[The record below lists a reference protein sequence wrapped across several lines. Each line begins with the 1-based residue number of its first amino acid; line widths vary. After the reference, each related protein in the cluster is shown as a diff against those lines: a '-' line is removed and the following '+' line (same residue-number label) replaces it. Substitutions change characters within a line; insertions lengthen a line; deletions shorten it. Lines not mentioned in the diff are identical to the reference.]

1 MSLGTKKG
9 IKRRS
14 FLRGAGTFISLPLLE
29 YFMPV
34 ANAAPL
40 TKRVVYCYMPN
51 GGKWKPSATGSGFS
65 LELPLQ
71 DLAAVKDYVT
81 VISGLQLGPAKST
94 INGDH
99 SRALAAFLSGA
110 TPKFPGPN
118 VTTTIDITLSQT
130 LSAGSRVANLCLAGE
145 EHAAAESG
153 YTADYQSCLS
163 WLGGASPNPRDVDPA
178 VVFDRIF
185 GADTGADQSGQR
197 AVRQAAGKSILDAVL
212 TEANSLNRVIGASDR
227 YRLKEYLQAVRDL
240 ESRMS
245 IVPASTCPTGKR
257 PATGVAYETRV
268 KLFYDLLYHAL
279 ACGVTNVATFLL
291 ASESTNQS
299 YDFIGIPGSH
309 HDISHD
315 SSDAG
320 YAKIAKIVAWH
331 VGQFSAF
338 CQKLKATPEIGGNML
353 DNSVL
358 MIGGGLGDGAHHK
371 HDEIPVFIVGKS
383 GGAIR
388 GGQHLNFEGQAFC
401 NLHVAVANAL
411 GVTMTQFGDSTGGLS
426 LG

>member
-14 FLRGAGTFISLPLLE
+14 FLRGVGTFISLPLLE
-29 YFMPV
+29 YFMPA
-34 ANAAPL
+34 ANAAALP
-40 TKRVVYCYMPN
+40 KRVVYCYMPN
-51 GGKWKPSATGSGFS
+51 GGKWKPSATGSGFP
-65 LELPLQ
+65 LEMPLQ
-71 DLAAVKDYVT
+71 DLAVVKDYVT
-81 VISGLQLGPAKST
+81 VISGLKLGPANST

-99 SRALAAFLSGA
+99 SRALTAFLSGT

-118 VTTTIDITLSQT
+118 VTTTIDITLSKT

-163 WLGGASPNPRDVDPA
+163 WLGGASPNSRDVDPA

-185 GADTGADQSGQR
+185 GADTRADQNAR
-197 AVRQAAGKSILDAVL
+197 LAAGKSILDAVL
-212 TEANSLNRVIGASDR
+212 AEADSLNRVIGASDR

-245 IVPASTCPTGKR
+245 IVTAATCPTGKR

-338 CQKLKATPEIGGNML
+338 CQKLKATP
-353 DNSVL
+353 
-358 MIGGGLGDGAHHK
+358 
-371 HDEIPVFIVGKS
+371 
-383 GGAIR
+383 
-388 GGQHLNFEGQAFC
+388 
-401 NLHVAVANAL
+401 
-411 GVTMTQFGDSTGGLS
+411 
-426 LG
+426 